1 MGDWGM
7 AADELDPR
15 WTRAAHC
22 AMALP
27 TEPTSTKSLPSA
39 SSSAAAAQGVSVKW
53 QPLGAWLRPSDE
65 PPARTSIAKLAQHLH
80 WARAQLAKRA
90 GLMVQRPVQR
100 LPGVAKDVATSRV
113 LPGKSL
119 LAPAAAEEVALL
131 APTRGGVSCPGAS
144 QIDPCPL
151 AVKAVGEWGSSRSVH
166 GSMRRR
172 GHRPPADAT
181 PRGARSSRWPGGARV
196 RQATFACGARAASIS
211 IVLGMREPFNA
222 GECCAARWGGELQLS
237 RPRGARAEL
246 ERRTMD
252 SSQLPSGAGSSVVVK
267 RTFIEVNCPSAVGS
281 LRSRACS
288 DSALFELGEEAVRRH
303 AQHRQGRAAAMA
315 GQVEFELEGMS
326 EAETTSEQDHEG
338 EGASLPCYAHLR
350 RAQEAGATPDHQ
362 LPGVGTPTFAGLPA
376 ALAALPGVEILAGDA
391 AEEARLER
399 SEQDRHAPEWQSAD
413 PTFGSDSGSEV
424 MSSGAPSGVAVD
436 AHDVRQD
443 LDLLLQE
450 NQRLVFENQM
460 LRGEYWV
467 PVADSFAV
475 RDGA

>member
-326 EAETTSEQDHEG
+326 EAETTSEQD
-338 EGASLPCYAHLR
+338 
-350 RAQEAGATPDHQ
+350 AQLDGGSGPFTSAPHSPQSHCNWG
-362 LPGVGTPTFAGLPA
+362 
-376 ALAALPGVEILAGDA
+376 GVEILAGDA